1 MDLKFYLGI
10 LARRWWMIVLSV
22 ILVVG
27 STWMRA
33 SSQPSTY
40 AAQLR
45 MLYEP
50 NAIANSV
57 LNNVGMSLPSW
68 NNPVNTQLQL
78 IRTRP
83 NIETVVSRLGV
94 PPSEVAARTD
104 AVLAGLS
111 AEVDRDTDII
121 IVRFTSSDP
130 DYTVKVVNEVGRVFI
145 ERNKSFHQETA
156 RQTRLFIEQQLAK
169 TEVMLNEA
177 EAALRRFREQ
187 NKVLSVSEIGGNAAG
202 KLAAL
207 DSETLE
213 LQLQRTLVEAKA
225 ADARRHLEVT
235 DLGLVQRLE
244 KLRSDPVHVALQA
257 ELARAESNIAVLLSQ
272 YKEDSTEVREAQARL
287 ERLKGAARER
297 VTMVVGQGLD
307 EKDLALGR
315 TATEQKYL
323 SELITSESEL
333 TMLAARA
340 KALEAS
346 KGFYESRFASLPAKE
361 QQMTQLM
368 RQQQAAVETYN
379 AFLRRMQEARITEAI
394 SVGNMRIIEEASKA
408 HKSVY
413 PLAKLMGMSLLLGLV
428 FGVAAA
434 VFIEFLDDRI
444 RRPED
449 AESVLDLPILGML
462 PWVEG
467 REAAARRLV
476 VLEDPRSP
484 VTESYRAL
492 QTYTRMVDPDV
503 EHQCVLITSPGPK
516 EGKSTVLANLA
527 ITSAQLGRRTLII
540 DTDLRAPSQHINF
553 DRPNLMGLYDVV
565 YEGLAPEEAI
575 QPTDV
580 DHLDIL
586 CTGPVPPD
594 PVSTL
599 HSDAFRRLVER
610 LRRDYDAIFFDA
622 PPINFFTDAAVLG
635 RLVDSVLLVV
645 DVRSTTRQHT
655 LTAKDLLVK
664 ARVPLRGMVVKN
676 MSYKMSR
683 YHNRYFE
690 RYYMD
695 RLKHIADE

>member
-10 LARRWWMIVLSV
+10 LGRRWWMIVLSV
-22 ILVVG
+22 ILVAG
-27 STWMRA
+27 STWLRA
-33 SSQPSTY
+33 ASHQVEYT
-40 AAQLR
+40 AQLR
-45 MLYEP
+45 LLYEP
-50 NAIANSV
+50 NAIANNV
-57 LNNVGMSLPSW
+57 LTNVGMSLPSW

-83 NIETVVSRLGV
+83 NIETVVERLGV
-94 PPSEVAARTD
+94 PKAQSAEKTEEILRSLT
-104 AVLAGLS
+104 
-111 AEVDRDTDII
+111 AEVDRDTDIVV
-121 IVRFTSSDP
+121 VRFTSGDP
-130 DYTVKVVNEVGRVFI
+130 DYTVKVVNEVGRVFL

-156 RQTRLFIEQQLAK
+156 RQTRIFIEQQLAR
-169 TEVMLNEA
+169 TESMLNEA
-177 EAALRRFREQ
+177 ETALRQFREQ
-187 NKVLSVSEIGGNAAG
+187 NKVFSISELGGTTAG
-202 KLAAL
+202 KLATL
-207 DSETLE
+207 DSEVLDV
-213 LQLQRTLVEAKA
+213 QLQRSLIEAKSN
-225 ADARRHLEVT
+225 DARKHLEVT
-235 DLGLVQRLE
+235 DLGLAQRLE
-244 KLRSDPVHVALQA
+244 KLRADPVYVALQG
-257 ELARAESNIAVLLSQ
+257 ELAKAEAALVVSKSQ
-272 YKEDSTEVREAQARL
+272 FRDEATEVKEAEARL
-287 ERLKGAARER
+287 SRLKFAVRER
-297 VTMVVGQGLD
+297 VTLVVGQGFD
-307 EKDLALGR
+307 ESDLASGR
-315 TATEQKYL
+315 TPTEQKYMQ
-323 SELITSESEL
+323 ELIAAESEMVIL
-333 TMLAARA
+333 TARTRS
-340 KALEAS
+340 LES
-346 KGFYESRFASLPAKE
+346 SRGLYEARFASLPAKE

-394 SVGNMRIIEEASKA
+394 SVGNMRIIEEAVAATESRF
-408 HKSVY
+408 
-413 PLAKLMGMSLLLGLV
+413 PLAKLMGMSVLLGLV
-428 FGVAAA
+428 FGVALA
-434 VFIEFLDDRI
+434 VLIEFLDDRI

-449 AESVLDLPILGML
+449 AETVLDLPILGML
-462 PWVEG
+462 PWIEG
-467 REAAARRLV
+467 REAAAKRLV
-476 VLEDPRSP
+476 VLDDPRSP

-565 YEGLAPEEAI
+565 YEGLPPEEAI

-580 DHLDIL
+580 DQLDIL

-599 HSDAFRRLVER
+599 HSESFRHLIER
-610 LRRDYDAIFFDA
+610 LRKDYDAIFFDA

-635 RLVDSVLLVV
+635 RHVDSVLLVV